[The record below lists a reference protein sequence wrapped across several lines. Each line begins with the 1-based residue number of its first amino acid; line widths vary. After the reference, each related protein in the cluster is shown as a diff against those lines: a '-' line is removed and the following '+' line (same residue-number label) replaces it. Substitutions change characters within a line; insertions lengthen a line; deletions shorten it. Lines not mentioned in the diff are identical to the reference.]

1 MGRYYQALEDYFLF
15 IYEEYPQ
22 EIQKKMKNLL
32 FINILN
38 LLGWILLFL
47 LDGFNRYINHFNLIT
62 VLRDF
67 IILSLILSVFL
78 LIRLKKPLL
87 AGYITMMEVLALAV
101 HPILM
106 DLFGSYS
113 ISEYTIYRT
122 LCFLIIG
129 ELLISAYA
137 IKRIQIL
144 IYSILSF
151 LLLVIHFWILMEIFY
166 GGSITD
172 DSYAII
178 FECLFLLTSSTVLSL
193 FLFSL
198 TLRSR
203 MEIINNI
210 VLFKLGK
217 DGPTPFYTEHPISYD
232 ELIKTGVYL
241 YTAIGQG
248 NQYRTGLFGPIPFGD
263 EKEKIALIYTSIV
276 NDSEFEDPRLKGKN
290 YLMISL
296 LADEEEINL
305 LNRSKILRFLEEG
318 VEKIDD
324 LDELTE
330 EDIQDFIVSIRTR

>member
-1 MGRYYQALEDYFLF
+1 MGRYYHALEDYFLS
-15 IYEEYPQ
+15 IYEDYPQ

-38 LLGWILLFL
+38 LFGWILLFL
-47 LDGFNRYINHFNLIT
+47 LDGFNRYIKNFNLIT
-62 VLRDF
+62 FLRDF
-67 IILSLILSVFL
+67 IILSLILCVFL
-78 LIRLKKPLL
+78 SIRLKKPLL
-87 AGYITMMEVLALAV
+87 AGYFTMMEVLSLAL

-106 DLFGSYS
+106 DLFWSYS

-151 LLLVIHFWILMEIFY
+151 MHLILHFLILMEIFY

-172 DSYAII
+172 DSYVII
-178 FECLFLLTSSTVLSL
+178 FESLFLLTSSTILSL

-203 MEIINNI
+203 MGIINNI

-217 DGPTPFYTEHPISYD
+217 DGPTPFYTEHSINYD
-232 ELIKTGVYL
+232 DLIKTGVYL

-248 NQYRTGLFGPIPFGD
+248 NTYRTGFFGPIPFGE
-263 EKEKIALIYTSIV
+263 EKQRIALIYTSIV
-276 NDSEFEDPRLKGKN
+276 HDSEFEDPRLKGKN
-290 YLMISL
+290 YLMIAL

-305 LNRSKILRFLEEG
+305 LNRSKVLRLLKEG
-318 VEKIDD
+318 VERIEDLDD
-324 LDELTE
+324 LKK
-330 EDIQDFIVSIRTR
+330 EDIQDFIASIRTR